1 MLTQEFRAA
10 CQIVALVGLIF
21 SFLMFIPWI
30 ASILTGWSGGETF
43 VWSGLTC
50 GLICGLI
57 LIAGWGERPKVSAR
71 FGVLVVNLLWWVLPL
86 ICTVPLLN
94 AVPNMTFVDA
104 LFESASGLTTT
115 GSTVMTDLVNQSRP
129 VLLWRAMMQWMG
141 GLGILSLGLILLP
154 FLRVGGMQLF
164 RMESSDKS
172 EKPLPRLVEISR
184 SIIIIYFV
192 LSVLCSFAYL
202 IAGMSPFDALTH
214 SMTTVSTG
222 GFSTHDES
230 LGFYNDWKI
239 LWISIIFMLTG
250 ALPFSFFIAILFTRN
265 KPKPDPQI
273 HIFLSLILISVF
285 IVFLSNGY
293 KEIDNFQNIT
303 EYFFNVTSILTTTGY
318 ASGDFMNY
326 SGIGPVLFFF
336 LIFIGGCA
344 GSTSGG
350 IKIYRFIV
358 LWQLIRTSLKE
369 LIFSRGVFLMRY
381 GNQVVDKDVF
391 KSSMVMVSCFFGF
404 LAIFTIALG
413 ALGLD
418 FITALSGA
426 ATTLANVGPG
436 IGEIIGPSGNFS
448 TLGNPEK
455 YVLIFAMIIGR
466 LELLVALA
474 LFLPMLWRY

>member
-1 MLTQEFRAA
+1 
-10 CQIVALVGLIF
+10 
-21 SFLMFIPWI
+21 
-30 ASILTGWSGGETF
+30 
-43 VWSGLTC
+43 
-50 GLICGLI
+50 
-57 LIAGWGERPKVSAR
+57 
-71 FGVLVVNLLWWVLPL
+71 
-86 ICTVPLLN
+86 
-94 AVPNMTFVDA
+94 
-104 LFESASGLTTT
+104 
-115 GSTVMTDLVNQSRP
+115 
-129 VLLWRAMMQWMG
+129 
-141 GLGILSLGLILLP
+141 
-154 FLRVGGMQLF
+154 
-164 RMESSDKS
+164 
-172 EKPLPRLVEISR
+172 
-184 SIIIIYFV
+184 
-192 LSVLCSFAYL
+192 
-202 IAGMSPFDALTH
+202 
-214 SMTTVSTG
+214 
-222 GFSTHDES
+222 
-230 LGFYNDWKI
+230 
-239 LWISIIFMLTG
+239 MLTG